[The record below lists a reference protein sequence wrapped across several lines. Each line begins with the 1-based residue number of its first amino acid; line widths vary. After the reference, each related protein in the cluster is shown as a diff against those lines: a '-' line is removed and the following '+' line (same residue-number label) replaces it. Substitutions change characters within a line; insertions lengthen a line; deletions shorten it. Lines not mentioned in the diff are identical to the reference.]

1 MDKEDDLFIK
11 YPGYKKL
18 YECFME
24 LARNDAQK
32 DAIEQIMKNGEYNGF
47 KLNSMLSNKKDS
59 QVVERNRRI
68 DFAEM
73 ILFDEN
79 LFYNLANNGLNVFHG
94 TKIDAL
100 ETILSKGL
108 FSSSELNEKEIE
120 LKTGEEYAMRNNPK
134 YSEYDYKN
142 NLPKRGFISLTDDF
156 TTSAQYADFR
166 YEELDEYSINRGKII
181 RRDKNIPIILCF
193 NGTDIK
199 QEHGKSLVNVKSDC
213 NEIGVTES
221 INSSDIKCIITSYD
235 KMDYVKSLAS
245 KYGIDVLGY
254 DFNNK
259 FEKRLID
266 KKGKFYD
273 KLNYDIKIDEQE
285 FESSKEIIKETL
297 KESNNRNNDV
307 PKRKLLGE
315 DLSMKLAS
323 NVKWDIVND
332 LTNKY
337 NKENSFIPVTADEL
351 IDKYN
356 MNENV
361 AQRLALEIDQLLEG
375 YIQDKVV
382 RVKRKNIGDKTKD
395 IPSSVETTYNEL
407 KQEEIKFFGIAK
419 KLGLD
424 YSITRTDDTDIYTK
438 IDEIKRNMENI
449 SRQIQRVGNPEKL
462 DKVGGVLQELEQMT
476 QDGTIK
482 TEHIAELKET
492 FEKSFDSKVQD
503 LIRNSKLSR
512 LEQEKGQVESE
523 KVSLIG
529 RILGKGKLKQAKLNN
544 IDLKMQLLKQKYGN
558 DKNEYS
564 LEDSLSD
571 LYTYSQCELDRNL
584 TPEMQ
589 EFLSVVKTDPKLW
602 QMIDQQQ
609 LKQQFNDKVN
619 NRQTEVQLVPIDNDR
634 KISNR
639 YMANMLQLQNNEMS
653 KQIQNNRATT
663 IARQNDLS
671 FVSINENSALN
682 RFQNMVNKINLS
694 TQTIET
700 RQQQRAEQENEMQI

>member
-1 MDKEDDLFIK
+1 MDKEDNLFIK
-11 YPGYKKL
+11 YPGYKRL

-24 LARNDAQK
+24 LAGNDAQK
-32 DAIEQIMKNGEYNGF
+32 NAIEQIMKNGEYNGF
-47 KLNSMLSNKKDS
+47 KLNSMLSNVKDS

-134 YSEYDYKN
+134 YSEYGEYK
-142 NLPKRGFISLTDDF
+142 LPKRGFISLTDDF
-156 TTSAQYADFR
+156 TTSAQYAGFR

-235 KMDYVKSLAS
+235 KMEYVKSLAS

-266 KKGKFYD
+266 KKGKFYN
-273 KLNYDIKIDEQE
+273 KLNYDIEIDEQE
-285 FESSKEIIKETL
+285 FESSKDIIKEAL
-297 KESNNRNNDV
+297 KESNNRNNSSINNV

-323 NVKWDIVND
+323 NVKWDIVFD

-356 MNENV
+356 MNEDV
-361 AQRLALEIDQLLEG
+361 AQRLALEIDKILEG
-375 YIQDKVV
+375 YIQNKVV
-382 RVKRKNIGDKTKD
+382 EVKRKNIGDKTKD

-419 KLGLD
+419 KLGLN
-424 YSITRTDDTDIYTK
+424 YSITRTDDTNIYTN
-438 IDEIKRNMENI
+438 INDIKRNMQSI
-449 SRQIQRVGNPEKL
+449 SQQIQKIDDLEKL
-462 DKVGGVLQELEQMT
+462 DKVSGVLQELEQIT

-482 TEHIAELKET
+482 TEYTVELKET
-492 FEKSFDSKVQD
+492 FEKSFDSKVQA

-512 LEQEKGQVESE
+512 LEQERGHVESE

-529 RILGKGKLKQAKLNN
+529 KILGKGKLKQAKLDN
-544 IDLKMQLLKQKYGN
+544 IDLKIQLLK
-558 DKNEYS
+558 
-564 LEDSLSD
+564 
-571 LYTYSQCELDRNL
+571 
-584 TPEMQ
+584 
-589 EFLSVVKTDPKLW
+589 
-602 QMIDQQQ
+602 
-609 LKQQFNDKVN
+609 
-619 NRQTEVQLVPIDNDR
+619 TEIR
-634 KISNR
+634 K
-639 YMANMLQLQNNEMS
+639 
-653 KQIQNNRATT
+653 
-663 IARQNDLS
+663 
-671 FVSINENSALN
+671 
-682 RFQNMVNKINLS
+682 
-694 TQTIET
+694 
-700 RQQQRAEQENEMQI
+700 

>member
-1 MDKEDDLFIK
+1 M
-11 YPGYKKL
+11 
-18 YECFME
+18 
-24 LARNDAQK
+24 
-32 DAIEQIMKNGEYNGF
+32 
-47 KLNSMLSNKKDS
+47 
-59 QVVERNRRI
+59 
-68 DFAEM
+68 
-73 ILFDEN
+73 
-79 LFYNLANNGLNVFHG
+79 
-94 TKIDAL
+94 
-100 ETILSKGL
+100 
-108 FSSSELNEKEIE
+108 
-120 LKTGEEYAMRNNPK
+120 
-134 YSEYDYKN
+134 
-142 NLPKRGFISLTDDF
+142 
-156 TTSAQYADFR
+156 
-166 YEELDEYSINRGKII
+166 
-181 RRDKNIPIILCF
+181 
-193 NGTDIK
+193 
-199 QEHGKSLVNVKSDC
+199 VNVKSDC

-266 KKGKFYD
+266 KKGKFYN

-323 NVKWDIVND
+323 NVKWDIVFD
-332 LTNKY
+332 LKNKY
-337 NKENSFIPVTADEL
+337 DKENSFIPVTADDL

-361 AQRLALEIDQLLEG
+361 AQRLALEIDKMLEG
-375 YIQDKVV
+375 NIQNRVV
-382 RVKRKNIGDKTKD
+382 EVKRKNIGDKTKD

-529 RILGKGKLKQAKLNN
+529 KILGKGKLKQAKLNN

-564 LEDSLSD
+564 IEDILSD

-671 FVSINENSALN
+671 SVSINENSALN